1 MPLLPRNERQ
11 QIGHGSAQLARRPS
25 VRGLCVGASGVD
37 DAVVRER
44 RTSVRWR
51 SAFLPYIP
59 PRPSTVAEGRTDS
72 ESHPAAVAADA
83 QRSTQ
88 RSIVSLSLR

>member
-1 MPLLPRNERQ
+1 MPLPPRNERQ
-11 QIGHGSAQLARRPS
+11 QIGHGSAQLAWRPS
-25 VRGLCVGASGVD
+25 VHGLCASGVD

-72 ESHPAAVAADA
+72 ESHPAMVAADA
-83 QRSTQ
+83 QRSQ
-88 RSIVSLSLR
+88 HAAQLCL